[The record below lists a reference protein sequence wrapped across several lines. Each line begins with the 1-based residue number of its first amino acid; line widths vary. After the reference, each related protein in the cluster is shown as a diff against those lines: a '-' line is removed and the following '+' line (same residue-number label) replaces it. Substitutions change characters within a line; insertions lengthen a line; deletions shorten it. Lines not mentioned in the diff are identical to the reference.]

1 MYIHIHISI
10 YSKRNG
16 VRGSSP
22 AGHLWGETR
31 RRNANSFIADC
42 RITRA
47 RIHAEFG
54 MHALLNSVL
63 GANLTLS
70 TSRVSYPPSYLDI
83 TVGGEHWPATSLPT
97 AWFIVYM
104 TLCYRSDYICMTR
117 RRTWQFHQ
125 KYWRGWGREAEEK
138 HALSDIIKI
147 RIWVSLYIREKT
159 CVHAIYNIWNI
170 VIV

>member
-1 MYIHIHISI
+1 MCIAHTHTQYTVLPSDNLKYTASYRYMQIFVNKIVSEIRLYGEYCFWNSKTTYKGLVRIINEHRYVYTYIYI
-10 YSKRNG
+10 YRYTRNANG

-83 TVGGEHWPATSLPT
+83 TVGGSTDPPPCFLQPG
-97 AWFIVYM
+97 
-104 TLCYRSDYICMTR
+104 L
-117 RRTWQFHQ
+117 
-125 KYWRGWGREAEEK
+125 
-138 HALSDIIKI
+138 
-147 RIWVSLYIREKT
+147 
-159 CVHAIYNIWNI
+159 
-170 VIV
+170 